1 MQKIEISL
9 QKRTGKMLL
18 YLPMMLVCIFAVIG
32 LISSLIA
39 ESAWYYW
46 VLLVIF
52 LGGSFLVI
60 NGLIQYFLN
69 KEAKLV
75 VESDGQ
81 KIKFYNINEAGKT
94 FNESDEWDLAEF
106 KRFYVVEKTSRFL
119 IKDRSF
125 AFEPKSGLLTTD
137 VDCFPEL
144 WEAKEDEIKLVLGF
158 VKSVAPDIELG
169 YENIWQKM
177 TKK

>member
-18 YLPMMLVCIFAVIG
+18 YLPMMLLCIVALIG
-32 LISSLIA
+32 LVKSLVTD
-39 ESAWYYW
+39 STWYYW
-46 VLLVIF
+46 LLLVIF
-52 LGGSFLVI
+52 LIGSFVVV

-75 VESDGQ
+75 IESDGQ
-81 KIKFYNINEAGKT
+81 KIKFYNTNDAGKA

-106 KRFYVVEKTSRFL
+106 KRFYVVEKTSRFM

-125 AFEPKSGLLTTD
+125 AFEPKSGLLSTD

-144 WEAKEDEIKLVLGF
+144 WEAKQEDIKLVLGF

>member
-1 MQKIEISL
+1 
-9 QKRTGKMLL
+9 
-18 YLPMMLVCIFAVIG
+18 
-32 LISSLIA
+32 
-39 ESAWYYW
+39 
-46 VLLVIF
+46 
-52 LGGSFLVI
+52 
-60 NGLIQYFLN
+60 
-69 KEAKLV
+69 
-75 VESDGQ
+75 
-81 KIKFYNINEAGKT
+81 
-94 FNESDEWDLAEF
+94 
-106 KRFYVVEKTSRFL
+106 VVEKTSRFL

-144 WEAKEDEIKLVLGF
+144 WEAQQDDIKLVLAF